1 MSYKMKKNLANRKNY
16 GSSRSTSNIKYIV
29 IHYTAND
36 GDHDEGN
43 ANYFKNNV
51 VKASAHY
58 FVDDDSVTQSVPDN
72 YVAYS
77 VGGRK
82 YGDCS
87 RTGGGK
93 LYGTANNHNTI
104 SIEMC
109 DTKRDGKV
117 MATEATMAN
126 TAAFCKT
133 LMNKYGIDINHVIR
147 HFDVTGKHCPEY
159 FMNSTAWANFKKR
172 ITGVNTGQTSII
184 SDKSGSYRVK
194 INTAVLNVRKGPGTD
209 YGVAT
214 TVKKGDVY
222 TIVADSNGWGKLK
235 SGAGWIKLS
244 YTIKV

>member
-1 MSYKMKKNLANRKNY
+1 MSYTMKTNLANRKNY
-16 GSSRSTSNIKYIV
+16 GSQRSTSKIKYIV

-58 FVDDDSVTQSVPDN
+58 FVDDDSITKSVPDN

-77 VGGRK
+77 VGGSK

-87 RTGGGK
+87 KTGGGK
-93 LYGTANNHNTI
+93 LYGTVTNTNSI

-109 DTKRDGKV
+109 DTKKNGKV

-133 LMNKYGIDINHVIR
+133 LMNKYGIDVNHVVR
-147 HFDVTGKHCPEY
+147 HFDVTGKHCPAY
-159 FMNSTAWANFKKR
+159 FMDATAWANFKKR
-172 ITGVNTGQTSII
+172 LTGSSNSATTPSTTTS
-184 SDKSGSYRVK
+184 DSYRVK
-194 INTAVLNVRKGPGTD
+194 VNTDVLNVRKGPGTD
-209 YGVAT
+209 YSIAT
-214 TVKKGDVY
+214 TVRRGDVY
-222 TIVADSNGWGKLK
+222 TIVAGSNGWGKLK
-235 SGAGWIKLS
+235 SGVGWICLK
-244 YTIKV
+244 YTVKV